1 MRKKPKRRYTR
12 LIDLILNVILLVVFI
27 YTIWKAIRLNMLPLN
42 WLMAMIAILVIAF
55 LIFFVLMLMN
65 TPKWV
70 IVVKRTIQI
79 GLCIVVGFVGYSIG
93 NVTAAVEQVSI
104 KDNNEPIQIY
114 LLAHKGG
121 DISEIGDFA
130 GRSLGIQRGTDQENT
145 EYGCAKLE
153 NVLSTPAVYNEE
165 IAYSTLADLFMSNM
179 LDGMMISDTYLDMLN
194 ANVEGF
200 QDSYAVIDTYER
212 ERPQNLADQKDI
224 TKEGFTLLISG
235 VDEMGSADM
244 TSLSDVN
251 ILLFVNPVSN
261 SITMV
266 SLHRDSLMPRP
277 SLDYVN
283 DKLTHTGWGGV
294 DDTVETIEEFFGIDV
309 DYYAKVSFSSLIE
322 IIDSIGGIDV
332 DVEIA
337 FTEQDENRSFAA
349 DDLITLEAGYQHL
362 NGKQALAYAR
372 HRKTANYDVAG
383 RERAQE
389 RIIKAIIDKLLT
401 PEGITIYVNQLME
414 TVPKYVVTDMPG
426 KQITSFIRGELKE
439 LKPWSIQSVVIENG
453 IYDTRVVPNLAMGA
467 DCYLWNQYDYAKVVD
482 AYEANLETMNFND
495 FSFSFPEYM
504 KYLPKV
510 SDSANIAW
518 DFMALDPH

>member
-1 MRKKPKRRYTR
+1 M
-12 LIDLILNVILLVVFI
+12 
-27 YTIWKAIRLNMLPLN
+27 
-42 WLMAMIAILVIAF
+42 
-55 LIFFVLMLMN
+55 
-65 TPKWV
+65 
-70 IVVKRTIQI
+70 
-79 GLCIVVGFVGYSIG
+79 
-93 NVTAAVEQVSI
+93 
-104 KDNNEPIQIY
+104 
-114 LLAHKGG
+114 
-121 DISEIGDFA
+121 
-130 GRSLGIQRGTDQENT
+130 
-145 EYGCAKLE
+145 
-153 NVLSTPAVYNEE
+153 
-165 IAYSTLADLFMSNM
+165 
-179 LDGMMISDTYLDMLN
+179 
-194 ANVEGF
+194 
-200 QDSYAVIDTYER
+200 
-212 ERPQNLADQKDI
+212 
-224 TKEGFTLLISG
+224 
-235 VDEMGSADM
+235 
-244 TSLSDVN
+244 
-251 ILLFVNPVSN
+251 LLFVNTVSN

-349 DDLITLEAGYQHL
+349 EDLITLEAGYQHL